1 MKERKKPSQSWI
13 ERSKYEIENADR
25 LLAER
30 QEQLKEIREKKTRK
44 NSMKMYIARDL
55 IGVGGNLPLLTLSE
69 KKPVLRPERVQGVFF
84 IDGFYVQL
92 PEHYY
97 PEVTFENSPQ
107 EVELKLIE
115 K

>member
-1 MKERKKPSQSWI
+1 
-13 ERSKYEIENADR
+13 
-25 LLAER
+25 
-30 QEQLKEIREKKTRK
+30 
-44 NSMKMYIARDL
+44 MKMWIARDF
-55 IGVGGNLPLLTLSE
+55 IGVGKGNPPQLTLSE

-107 EVELKLIE
+107 EVELKLIDNDQNVSNE
-115 K
+115 E